1 VPRIVRDDADNPDPG
16 FADLYASLP
25 EPEHPEPWL
34 TLAQAARGPVLYLGI
49 GAGRLAAPLARAGVH
64 IVGVDAHPAMLDEA
78 RKRLS
83 RAELIQSRFIDLDLT
98 GRRFELVLAPS
109 SVGEL
114 PGCREA
120 AARHLA
126 PRGRAVF
133 ELTNRHWIAAGAGP
147 GFRVVGRRGS
157 AYEIEVDYQGGFMQV
172 AEIDPPAPESS
183 EEWLAEAGLRLVRLD
198 GWTDRELETSPTFFV
213 TAQTSRRSRPPGN
226 R

>member
-1 VPRIVRDDADNPDPG
+1 MPRIVREDADNPDPG
-16 FADLYASLP
+16 FAELYASLP
-25 EPEHPEPWL
+25 EPERPEPWL
-34 TLAQAARGPVLYLGI
+34 TLARATRGPVLYLGV
-49 GAGRLAAPLARAGVH
+49 GAGRLAAPLARAGVP

-78 RKRLS
+78 RKRLPL
-83 RAELIQSRFIDLDLT
+83 AELIQSRFVDLDLP
-98 GRRFELVLAPS
+98 GRRFELVIAPS

-126 PRGRAVF
+126 PRGWAVF

-157 AYEIEVDYQGGFMQV
+157 AYEIEVDYPGGFTEV
-172 AEIDPPAPESS
+172 AEVDPPAPESA
-183 EEWLAEAGLRLVRLD
+183 EQWLAEAGLRLVRLD

-213 TAQTSRRSRPPGN
+213 TAQTSGRSRRANN